1 MRRSTDYFLSSHG
14 GNLPLPDALTRL
26 LADPGEHA
34 AEIAVELPRAV
45 DWVVEQQIDCGVD
58 IINDGEFVKASHPGT
73 YAAYI
78 FDRISGFNTVD
89 RPAGLGPKRGF
100 SGERDLRDFPG
111 FYESG
116 LWFAGSGGPVRP
128 GFATPGSGRHGYFKS
143 DPTKL
148 RACTEPV
155 VYHGHDAIRKDID
168 ALGKALEGR
177 SGVDGFIAALGPL
190 STGAGTHNLHYRDE
204 RDYMFAVADAVREEY
219 KAITDAG
226 LIVQV
231 DEPEFATTWMFYP
244 DWSVEEYRA
253 HLDFC
258 VEIINHALRGLP
270 QEQIRFHM
278 CWGSGHR
285 PHVHDIEFRHIV
297 DKLLK
302 VDAQAYSFE
311 ASNVRHAHE
320 YRVFEDVKLPEGKI
334 IVPGVVGHFTDLVEH
349 PELVAERLVNFAKLV
364 GMENVHA
371 GTDCGI
377 GSRVGHE
384 EIVWAKLGAMSEGCR
399 IAAGRMKGE
408 RRAAPAAAEAV
419 AAEI

>member
-1 MRRSTDYFLSSHG
+1 MRRSTDYFLSTHG
-14 GNLPLPDALTRL
+14 GNLPLPAELTKL
-26 LADPGEHA
+26 LANASEHE
-34 AEIAVELPRAV
+34 AEIAVELPKAV
-45 DWVVEQQIDCGVD
+45 EWVVQQQMDCGVD
-58 IINDGEFVKASHPGT
+58 IINDGEYVKAAHPGT

-78 FDRISGFNTVD
+78 HDRISGYGMVD
-89 RPAGLGPKRGF
+89 RPADLKPIRAF
-100 SGERDLRDFPG
+100 TAERDRREFPG

-128 GFATPGSGRHGYFKS
+128 GFATPGENILTAMRRNTNKV
-143 DPTKL
+143 
-148 RACTEPV
+148 RACIEPV
-155 VYHGHDAIRKDID
+155 KYHAYEAIKKDID
-168 ALGKALEGR
+168 ALNKALEGK
-177 SGVDGFIAALGPL
+177 SNVDGFIAAVGPL
-190 STGAGTHNLHYRDE
+190 SAGSAIHNFHYSDDRE
-204 RDYMFAVADAVREEY
+204 YMFAVADAVREEY

-244 DWSVEEYRA
+244 DWSVEEYRK

-270 QEQIRFHM
+270 EELIRFHT

-285 PHVHDIEFRHIV
+285 PHVYDIEFKHIV
-297 DKLLK
+297 DKLIK
-302 VDAQAYSFE
+302 INAQCYTFE

-334 IVPGVVGHFTDLVEH
+334 IAPGVVGHYTDLVEH
-349 PELVAERLVNFAKLV
+349 PELVAERLYNYAKIV
-364 GMENVHA
+364 GMENVMA

-384 EIVWAKLGAMSEGCR
+384 EIVWAKLKSMSEGCR
-399 IAAGRMKGE
+399 IAAARIKASG
-408 RRAAPAAAEAV
+408 A
-419 AAEI
+419 

>member
-14 GNLPLPDALTRL
+14 GNLPLPGDLDKL
-26 LADPGEHA
+26 LPNPRENEAAIA
-34 AEIAVELPRAV
+34 AELPKAV
-45 DWVVEQQIDCGVD
+45 DWVVKQQMDCGVD
-58 IINDGEFVKASHPGT
+58 IINDGEYVKAATPGT

-78 FDRISGFNTVD
+78 YDRMTGFNQVD
-89 RPAGLGPKRGF
+89 RPAGWTPKRAF
-100 SGERDLRDFPG
+100 TAERDKRDFPG

-116 LWFAGSGGPVRP
+116 LWFSGSGGQQRP
-128 GFATPGSGRHGYFKS
+128 GFAKPGSGVNMAGFGGGSGKI
-143 DPTKL
+143 
-148 RACTEPV
+148 RACTEPL
-155 VYHGHDAIRKDID
+155 VYHGYDAIQKDIA
-168 ALGKALEGR
+168 ALQKALTGK

-190 STGAGTHNLHYRDE
+190 STGAGHTNLHYKDE
-204 RDYMFAVADAVREEY
+204 REYMFAVADACREEY

-244 DWSVEEYRA
+244 DWSVDEYRA

-270 QEQIRFHM
+270 EEQIRFHM

-285 PHVHDIEFRHIV
+285 PHVNDIEFKHIV
-297 DKLLK
+297 DKL
-302 VDAQAYSFE
+302 VSIDAQAYSFE

-320 YRVFEDVKLPEGKI
+320 YRVFEDVKLPDGKI
-334 IVPGVVGHFTDLVEH
+334 IVPGVVGHYTDLVEH
-349 PELVAERLVNFAKLV
+349 PELVAERLVNFARLV

-377 GSRVGHE
+377 GSRVGHG
-384 EIVWAKLGAMSEGCR
+384 EIVWAKLKAMSEGCQ
-399 IAAGRMKGE
+399 IASKRLKGK
-408 RRAAPAAAEAV
+408 
-419 AAEI
+419 